1 MRALPTGL
9 PNSNLLAVSLSISQL
24 SGLHSDFLTCAGYS
38 PDPPG
43 PCPQRSVPRGQTCRL
58 HTCALPCPLFGF
70 GQWEALEGKLQSE
83 QQREVRVHCPGFLSV
98 TLLEVG
104 CISQPETSHPSSYQ
118 MASPLSSSL
127 QVLEQLPLRALRPW
141 LGRLLAALPLT
152 DPPPHLQETLL
163 KLSSVTAPSV
173 SCWDSDGYNR

>member
-1 MRALPTGL
+1 MCWIFSRSSRPLSSALCAQGA
-9 PNSNLLAVSLSISQL
+9 NLQTPHLR
-24 SGLHSDFLTCAGYS
+24 T
-38 PDPPG
+38 PMP
-43 PCPQRSVPRGQTCRL
+43 SVWVWPVGGTRR
-58 HTCALPCPLFGF
+58 
-70 GQWEALEGKLQSE
+70 KLQSE